1 MHLGSLAG
9 HEIGLNLPYA
19 ISLSCINTGVV
30 HITAPDIF
38 TKIQC
43 NNSQFICLFCVIS
56 KDRALKALWSFIWFI
71 GVHQWSDILRFLI
84 KVGILNT
91 LKIWKK
97 KTLCVTE
104 QKKTTQQFHRRI
116 DPNVMDCLFSS
127 WNSAKKKKS
136 CIRFIEFYRV
146 FWIKYIFLSL
156 VPGNHLS
163 DWPTIF
169 LSNSWVQK
177 KISDWCKVQLF
188 WEDCAK
194 LLCPSQKSWAL
205 TVIL

>member
-43 NNSQFICLFCVIS
+43 NNSQFICLFCVLC

-127 WNSAKKKKS
+127 WNSAKKKK
-136 CIRFIEFYRV
+136 ILHKIYRV
-146 FWIKYIFLSL
+146 LQGILNQVYFFVFGPRKSLVKLAYNFFVKFLS
-156 VPGNHLS
+156 
-163 DWPTIF
+163 T
-169 LSNSWVQK
+169 K
-177 KISDWCKVQLF
+177 KDIRLM
-188 WEDCAK
+188 
-194 LLCPSQKSWAL
+194 
-205 TVIL
+205 